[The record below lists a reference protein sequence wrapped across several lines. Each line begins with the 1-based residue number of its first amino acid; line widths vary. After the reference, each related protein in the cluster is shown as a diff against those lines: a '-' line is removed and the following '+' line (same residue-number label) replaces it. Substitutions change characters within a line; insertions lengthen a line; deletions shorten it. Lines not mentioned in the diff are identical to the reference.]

1 MEGSPLP
8 AHRLQPQRL
17 SRRRRRRRRSVSLV
31 AAVAVSFCNNLQ

>member
-8 AHRLQPQRL
+8 ARRLQPQRL
-17 SRRRRRRRRSVSLV
+17 SRRRRRRRSVSLV